1 MVLIMAGGP
10 KEGQERSGLP
20 AASGNRYTGEPPTQ
34 TMPASWSV
42 LFRFLPEERLNVLTS
57 PSS

>member
-1 MVLIMAGGP
+1 MTGRP